1 MMLTSHGRLSANT
14 IKLRPATTVA
24 ALWIAAV
31 AFAGA
36 AVTAA
41 ESASTAFMPASSTL
55 GVQVQILRDCRDV
68 DYGRVDG
75 FEGMLSDFVCVP

>member
-41 ESASTAFMPASSTL
+41 ESASAAFMPAL
-55 GVQVQILRDCRDV
+55 
-68 DYGRVDG
+68 
-75 FEGMLSDFVCVP
+75 M